1 VGTHLRCRPRK
12 HWAGPWTTWAGH
24 HVGRRADRGQLH
36 RARGPRIAQHGARA
50 AASWATSGGHGTTDR
65 APAAPRR
72 AAHGHRAAGGGRTIA
87 AHGPRP
93 AGHRATSWA
102 HGPRPADL
110 VPGAARSGAPGAAH
124 APSLAGGHG
133 GRITP
138 KKVTNRRPA
147 VIPGE
152 KKPATR
158 AGGQAGGRLM
168 RACLQRRPAGPASA
182 RPCPWR
188 RPGRR

>member
-1 VGTHLRCRPRK
+1 MSGYSLTLQ
-12 HWAGPWTTWAGH
+12 AAQTLGQTLDNM
-24 HVGRRADRGQLH
+24 GR
-36 RARGPRIAQHGARA
+36 
-50 AASWATSGGHGTTDR
+50 
-65 APAAPRR
+65 APRR
-72 AAHGHRAAGGGRTIA
+72 AAHGSRPAAPGTRPTDRAAWGPGGGQLGDGGRAWDHGPGTSCTTSGGPWPPGGGRTIA